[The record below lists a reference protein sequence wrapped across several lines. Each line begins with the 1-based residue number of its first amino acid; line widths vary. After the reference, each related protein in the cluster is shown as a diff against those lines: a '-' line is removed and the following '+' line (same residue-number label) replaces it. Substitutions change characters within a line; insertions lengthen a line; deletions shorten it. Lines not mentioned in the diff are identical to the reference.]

1 MAHGPMRL
9 PAPLIRITVAGPPTS
24 VPLHDAIRLAGRSLT
39 VDRPLL
45 ELAPFRAVAAPA
57 VVATT
62 EVAGQHPSPWR
73 RKGSGSLG
81 SGDIGFTVDLEP
93 DSGYT
98 IGLGPGLRLQVAADG
113 SSVALIQPCT
123 LPLEDPA
130 IAQSLLGPGLLLA
143 LALKG
148 TFAFHA
154 SAAAFA
160 GRAAVFLGDSGA
172 GKSTLA
178 AALDRRG
185 AVGWTRLADDVLPV
199 TLAATGRIDALPA
212 YPQLKLA
219 PREQYVADGRRP
231 ERLPVA
237 AVYLLEE
244 PGAGADHDGGADAV
258 TLMPASPRD
267 ALLALT
273 AHTMAV
279 RLFAPSLAAR
289 HFAFCAS
296 AVGVL
301 PVKRLRYP
309 RQIAL
314 LDAVVAAVEADLAA
328 RQGAGGAPKALL

>member
-1 MAHGPMRL
+1 MRL
-9 PAPLIRITVAGPPTS
+9 PAPLIRITVAGQPTS
-24 VPLHDAIRLAGRSLT
+24 VPPHDAIRLAGRSLT
-39 VDRPLL
+39 VDWPLL

-62 EVAGQHPSPWR
+62 EAAGQHPSPWR

-81 SGDIGFTVDLEP
+81 SGDIAFTVDLEP

-113 SSVALIQPCT
+113 SSVALIQPCS
-123 LPLEDPA
+123 LPLADPA

-143 LALKG
+143 LALQG

-219 PREQYVADGRRP
+219 PREQYVADGRGP

-244 PGAGADHDGGADAV
+244 PGAGPDHDGGADAV
-258 TLMPASPRD
+258 TLMPASLRD

-279 RLFAPSLAAR
+279 RLFDPSLAAR
-289 HFAFCAS
+289 HFAFCA
-296 AVGVL
+296 ATAGVL

-309 RQIAL
+309 RRIGL
-314 LDAVVAAVEADLAA
+314 LDAVVAAVEADLTASP
-328 RQGAGGAPKALL
+328 GAGGATGAPGALL